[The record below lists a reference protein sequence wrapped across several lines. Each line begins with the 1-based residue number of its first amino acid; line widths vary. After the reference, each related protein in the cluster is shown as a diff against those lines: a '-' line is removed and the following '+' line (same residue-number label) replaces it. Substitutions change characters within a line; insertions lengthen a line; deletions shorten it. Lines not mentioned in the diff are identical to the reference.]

1 VGKGVEEDVLKVFPK
16 HVEVAK
22 TNPKAIEIKNG
33 KTRVLR
39 HEVVIN
45 TPRNQCSNSER

>member
-1 VGKGVEEDVLKVFPK
+1 VGEGAVEDVLKVCPK
-16 HVEVAK
+16 HVEEAK
-22 TNPKAIEIKNG
+22 TNPKAIENKNG

-45 TPRNQCSNSER
+45 TPKSQCSKSER